1 MVTEVLVLDFKAWL
15 RNAFEIKSAK
25 SVPLTP
31 RQEAIVD
38 RLAAKVVEW
47 KMAVPAIL
55 FLESVKPLN
64 YVGSQVLV
72 FFAPIATTVFSGADY
87 AELTGLL
94 EHRGNLE
101 VLLKRIELKEQE
113 ARPSRSRA

>member
-1 MVTEVLVLDFKAWL
+1 MPVEGCVLDFKAWL
-15 RNAFEIKSAK
+15 RNAFAVKGAE

-31 RQEAIVD
+31 RQEQIVD

-47 KMAVPAIL
+47 KMSVPAIL
-55 FLESVKPLN
+55 FLESAKPLN

-72 FFAPIATTVFSGADY
+72 FFAPIATTVFSSADY
-87 AELTGLL
+87 TELTGLL

-101 VLLKRIELKEQE
+101 ILLKRIELKEQE

>member
-1 MVTEVLVLDFKAWL
+1 MDFKAWL
-15 RNAFEIKSAK
+15 RHAFAIKGPE

-31 RQEAIVD
+31 RQNTIVD

-47 KMAVPAIL
+47 KMAVPAVI
-55 FLESVKPLN
+55 FLESMKPLN

-72 FFAPIATTVFSGADY
+72 FFAPIATTIFDATDY

-94 EHRGNLE
+94 EQRGNIE
-101 VLLKRIELKEQE
+101 ILLRRIEQKEDE
-113 ARPSRSRA
+113 ARPSRRKV